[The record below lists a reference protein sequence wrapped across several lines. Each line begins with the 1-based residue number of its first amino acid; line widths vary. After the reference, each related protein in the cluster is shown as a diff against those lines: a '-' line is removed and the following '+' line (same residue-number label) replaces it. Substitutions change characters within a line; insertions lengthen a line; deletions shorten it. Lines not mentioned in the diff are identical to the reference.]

1 MARSRSIIASAV
13 AVTAAAL
20 LLAAGCA
27 STNNDAS
34 DRAVE
39 AVQVPATTP
48 PTTGASNTDVR
59 NCTASLRPQGAL
71 PGPLQMP
78 AGSYMAEIQSRGKLR
93 VGVDQNTL
101 FFGYRNPANNEIQGF
116 DIDVAAL
123 IAQAIFGDTNDR
135 IEYVVVSTSQRIP
148 AVAGDP
154 PGQNIKV
161 DMVASLMTMTCPR
174 WDQVSFSSQYF
185 DAAQGLLIRGTSK
198 GAINGPADLAGK
210 RVCATRG
217 STSSSNMRKLQPQ
230 AEMVEVGNRT
240 ECLVALQDGRVDAIT
255 ADNTILYGFKRQD
268 RSTELLP
275 VELSDEPYGLAI
287 NKAHPDFVRFV
298 NAVLQQRRDDET
310 LARLE
315 AKWLGDTVVP
325 LPAVPPAQYQD

>member
-1 MARSRSIIASAV
+1 
-13 AVTAAAL
+13 
-20 LLAAGCA
+20 
-27 STNNDAS
+27 
-34 DRAVE
+34 
-39 AVQVPATTP
+39 
-48 PTTGASNTDVR
+48 
-59 NCTASLRPQGAL
+59 
-71 PGPLQMP
+71 
-78 AGSYMAEIQSRGKLR
+78 
-93 VGVDQNTL
+93 
-101 FFGYRNPANNEIQGF
+101 
-116 DIDVAAL
+116 
-123 IAQAIFGDTNDR
+123 
-135 IEYVVVSTSQRIP
+135 
-148 AVAGDP
+148 
-154 PGQNIKV
+154 
-161 DMVASLMTMTCPR
+161 
-174 WDQVSFSSQYF
+174 
-185 DAAQGLLIRGTSK
+185 
-198 GAINGPADLAGK
+198 
-210 RVCATRG
+210 
-217 STSSSNMRKLQPQ
+217 MRKLQPQ